1 MGKLIGSDFVWAPD
15 KDAAAG
21 RVPGWLAE
29 KPYKRG
35 ISIDSFT
42 GGGGGGVCSR
52 HANTAEQ
59 ISL

>member
-21 RVPGWLAE
+21 RMRGWLME

-42 GGGGGGVCSR
+42 GGGGVCSR

>member
-1 MGKLIGSDFVWAPD
+1 MGKLIGSDFVCAPD

-21 RVPGWLAE
+21 RVQGRLGE
-29 KPYKRG
+29 KQYKSG

-42 GGGGGGVCSR
+42 GSGGGVCSR
-52 HANTAEQ
+52 HANTTEQ

>member
-1 MGKLIGSDFVWAPD
+1 MGKLIGSDFVCAPD

-21 RVPGWLAE
+21 RVAGSVVE
-29 KPYKRG
+29 KQYKRG

-42 GGGGGGVCSR
+42 GGVCSR
-52 HANTAEQ
+52 HANTAQQ

>member
-1 MGKLIGSDFVWAPD
+1 MGKLIGSDLVCAPD
-15 KDAAAG
+15 KDAAAD
-21 RVPGWLAE
+21 RVRGWLVE
-29 KPYKRG
+29 KQYKRG

-42 GGGGGGVCSR
+42 GGGGGVCSR